1 MDADLVEDAADLT
14 AGLAEEPDLVAGLAE
29 DMDLVVA
36 EEAWDPALV
45 AVLLRAPVAV
55 LA

>member
-29 DMDLVVA
+29 DMDLTEKDW
-36 EEAWDPALV
+36 EESY
-45 AVLLRAPVAV
+45 
-55 LA
+55 

>member
-1 MDADLVEDAADLT
+1 MEDAADLT
-14 AGLAEEPDLVAGLAE
+14 AGLAEDI
-29 DMDLVVA
+29 DLVVA